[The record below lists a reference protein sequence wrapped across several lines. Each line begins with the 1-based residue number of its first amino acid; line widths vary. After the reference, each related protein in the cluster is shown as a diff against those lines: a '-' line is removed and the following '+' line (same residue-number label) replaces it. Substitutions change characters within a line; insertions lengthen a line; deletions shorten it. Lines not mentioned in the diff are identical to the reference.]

1 MNDATAKWHFY
12 LSGWQRDGD
21 GTVLL
26 VRVCNQSDLTKDAE
40 ISSALQQ
47 QLIAV
52 NTGRHDALV
61 AALEKIAHDENTS
74 YLACPGP
81 PHCDKSH
88 YPTCP
93 VQIARAALEA
103 VGSPLSLERG
113 RSRDS
118 RHGTGRPERSNN
130 RDRETG

>member
-1 MNDATAKWHFY
+1 MSDATVKWRAFY
-12 LSGWQRDGD
+12 DDDASKHVICEKANVLVIIAELDREEDADTIVRDH
-21 GTVLL
+21 
-26 VRVCNQSDLTKDAE
+26 NA
-40 ISSALQQ
+40 
-47 QLIAV
+47 
-52 NTGRHDALV
+52 HDALV

-103 VGSPLSLERG
+103 V
-113 RSRDS
+113 DS
-118 RHGTGRPERSNN
+118 RNGEAKR
-130 RDRETG
+130 